1 MVSFCPQCGGKLNL
15 KTSPQVLSCPF
26 CGSSVEVEALSSQVW
41 TLNPVIEKKAAWEIA
56 ASCIGEVKFIKGYLV
71 PFSSP
76 PMSIPLS
83 KKTPRG
89 LKISYGEKIYGDN
102 LEGFTTLESSSQPF
116 AFVPYWFAK
125 SPNSL
130 VWISAS
136 DGSRIIEKAEINTK
150 KLFFIES
157 TALVLSLIA
166 GVLLRFSVFL
176 SLPLFSAIALFC
188 AVARPGKK

>member
-1 MVSFCPQCGGKLNL
+1 MVSFCPQCGGKLSL
-15 KTSPQVLSCPF
+15 RTSPQVLSCPF

-56 ASCIGEVKFIKGYLV
+56 VSCIGEVKFIKGYLV

-76 PMSIPLS
+76 PMSLPLN
-83 KKTPRG
+83 KKAPRG

-102 LEGFTTLESSSQPF
+102 LEGFTSLNSESQPF
-116 AFVPYWFAK
+116 ALIPYWFAK
-125 SPNSL
+125 SANST

-136 DGSRIIEKAEINTK
+136 DGSRIVETTEAKTK
-150 KLFFIES
+150 KIFFLES
-157 TALVLSLIA
+157 AALAASLVA
-166 GVLLRFSVFL
+166 GILLKFSVFL
-176 SLPLFSAIALFC
+176 SLPVFSAIALFF